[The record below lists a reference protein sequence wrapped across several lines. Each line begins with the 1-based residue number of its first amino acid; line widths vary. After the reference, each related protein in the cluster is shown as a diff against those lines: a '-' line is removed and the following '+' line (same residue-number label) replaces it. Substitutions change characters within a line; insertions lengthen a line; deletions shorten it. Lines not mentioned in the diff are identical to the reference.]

1 MVWQQLLQAEQM
13 FNLTQKKKTQQK
25 PSELLFVF
33 PTPFS
38 RANIWYHVL
47 YEDRNTEEG
56 IKLLSS
62 FQACSLLLGAAHSF
76 LPAPRE
82 RQLQRAASAAR
93 ASCCVLGLVQPT
105 WTNLP
110 WHRRHA

>member
-38 RANIWYHVL
+38 RAKHLVPCAIRGQEHRRGDQAAQQL
-47 YEDRNTEEG
+47 PGLQPAPGCSTQ
-56 IKLLSS
+56 LP
-62 FQACSLLLGAAHSF
+62 ACSKGTAAPKGS
-76 LPAPRE
+76 LC
-82 RQLQRAASAAR
+82 S
-93 ASCCVLGLVQPT
+93 
-105 WTNLP
+105 
-110 WHRRHA
+110 